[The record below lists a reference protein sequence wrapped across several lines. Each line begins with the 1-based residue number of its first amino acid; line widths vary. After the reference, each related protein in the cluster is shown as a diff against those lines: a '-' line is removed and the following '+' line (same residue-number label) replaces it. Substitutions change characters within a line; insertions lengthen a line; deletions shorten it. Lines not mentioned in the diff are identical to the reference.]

1 MFNYTCFQHCPKCGG
16 SELIVWHQ
24 KGMRCATCQFVYFHN
39 SAAAVA
45 GIIET
50 DAGIVLA
57 RRAIEPKF
65 GYLDLPGG
73 FVDYNE
79 SFEQAL
85 AREIQE
91 ELGAEA
97 FDFRYVGSFSNVY
110 EYGGVTY
117 FTVDAVF
124 ACQANHLPEQVVNDE
139 VAAIEIVN
147 LDEFDIERM
156 AFHSLKAALQH
167 YRKLRTF

>member
-1 MFNYTCFQHCPKCGG
+1 V
-16 SELIVWHQ
+16 LAWHQ
-24 KGMRCATCQFVYFHN
+24 KGMRCAACQFIYFHN

-50 DAGIVLA
+50 DAGIVLTQ
-57 RRAIEPKF
+57 RAIEPKL

-79 SFEQAL
+79 SFEDAL
-85 AREIQE
+85 RREIKE
-91 ELGAEA
+91 ELDADTC
-97 FDFRYVGSFSNVY
+97 DFRYVGSFSNVY

-124 ACQANHLPEQVVNDE
+124 TCHAVALPEQVANDE
-139 VAAIEIVN
+139 VAAMLVVSPDAFD
-147 LDEFDIERM
+147 LDRM
-156 AFHSLKAALQH
+156 AFDSLKAALRR
-167 YRKLRTF
+167 YRAILHH